1 MDKISIGRMAE
12 LCQTTVQTLRH
23 YDRIGLL
30 KPDYVDEMSGYRYY
44 SIGQCARLDMIMY
57 MKYLGISLDTI
68 KDRLDSDNIGIV
80 PGLLQQQADLIDSK
94 LEQLQHMKQ
103 AVQLSIDNYNTVLN
117 APPNGRIEI
126 QRLPERKMYVY
137 NGKIDIY
144 SHTLDVFEYML
155 RELRKQAN
163 VRHLPM
169 TYFCNVGSLIRRSAL
184 LQHSFV
190 STELFVFVNNEFPD
204 SEGIETIP
212 EGDYACTYCS
222 DFFSER
228 DYADRLREYI
238 TEHGYEIAGDYVC
251 EVVADLHII
260 PQQQR
265 NMFMKLQ
272 IPVRKG

>member
-23 YDRIGLL
+23 YDKIGLL
-30 KPDYVDEMSGYRYY
+30 KPEYVDEHSGYRYY

-68 KDRLDSDNIGIV
+68 TEQLDSDNLGIV

-94 LEQLQHMKQ
+94 LKQLQHMKK
-103 AVQLSIDNYNTVLN
+103 AVHLGIKNYNTVLN
-117 APPNGRIEI
+117 APPNGQIDI
-126 QRLPERKMYVY
+126 QRISERKMYVY

-144 SHTLDVFEYML
+144 SHTLDVFEYIL
-155 RELRKQAN
+155 RELRKQAS

-169 TYFCNVGSLIRRSAL
+169 AYFCNVGSLIRQEAL

-190 STELFVFVNNEFPD
+190 STELFVFVDSDFPD
-204 SEGIETIP
+204 SEGMETIP

-228 DYADRLREYI
+228 DYAARLRDYI
-238 TEHGYEIAGDYVC
+238 AEHGYEIAGDYIC
-251 EVVADLHII
+251 EVVADLQII

-272 IPVRKG
+272 IPIRKG